1 MRVFNVVIAAL
12 ILAPGISQAKAAD
25 QFEHLRDRLLSGQ
38 PTVSIIDLNQCK
50 QKAGETTG
58 AAKPIGG
65 LLIRDFMI
73 TPEPNPKIAYAN
85 QHLTVMPDGLAVLE
99 LIQYRITADDR
110 AIITAH
116 RLSPENYKPLSDPR
130 VFECPLG
137 TGLHFEPETG
147 IIPIMNN

>member
-1 MRVFNVVIAAL
+1 MHYFKPFLAAL
-12 ILAPGISQAKAAD
+12 FLTSGMTQAPAAS
-25 QFEHLRDRLLSGQ
+25 QFEQLRDRLLAGH
-38 PTVSIIDLNQCK
+38 PTMSIVDLNQCK
-50 QKAGETTG
+50 QQAGKTTG

-65 LLIRDFMI
+65 LLIRNFMI
-73 TPEPNPKIAYAN
+73 TPAPNPKIAYAN
-85 QHLTVMPDGLAVLE
+85 QHLTVMADGLPILE
-99 LIQYRITADDR
+99 LIQYRIMPDDR

-147 IIPIMNN
+147 VIPMIK